1 VQNTGVKL
9 SQFKKHLPL
18 NGDFSTFND
27 GKDLVSQARFQGSRF
42 LDALP
47 VGDRVPRVVLAA
59 PRQPVFDVLIRQ
71 PVVDS
76 HDEVTIV
83 VQCKW
88 SELQEQTD
96 TDLSKWLGKVDTSI
110 KTNSPNSSAPSLPP
124 LADPHAVL
132 DGELASSVSSTNR
145 LHLYLAARHITDSQ
159 VSKASSAACVLPLD
173 LPSLKENYGPTIARC
188 HMFIMQLDPAEQQAN
203 SKSITASVEQ
213 THVTGKTL

>member
-1 VQNTGVKL
+1 
-9 SQFKKHLPL
+9 
-18 NGDFSTFND
+18 
-27 GKDLVSQARFQGSRF
+27 
-42 LDALP
+42 
-47 VGDRVPRVVLAA
+47 
-59 PRQPVFDVLIRQ
+59 
-71 PVVDS
+71 
-76 HDEVTIV
+76 
-83 VQCKW
+83 
-88 SELQEQTD
+88 
-96 TDLSKWLGKVDTSI
+96 
-110 KTNSPNSSAPSLPP
+110 
-124 LADPHAVL
+124 VL